1 MSILA
6 TQEMPTEKLFP
17 LQQSKSLVSYSSLLC
32 FWFSTSFWSQNTK
45 WPDHDL
51 CQCVLEPTLSALTG
65 SGQVNLAQL
74 EALEMRREAGAS
86 GRLHGDWE
94 NEIEISVAPRFVS
107 HARSLDN
114 MVEGQNAHF
123 EAKIEP
129 LGDPTLHVEWF
140 KDGRPVTLG
149 HRFRPLHD
157 FGYVAMDILD
167 LISEDSGTYT
177 IRATNNVGTV
187 EETVSLRCK
196 SK

>member
-1 MSILA
+1 
-6 TQEMPTEKLFP
+6 
-17 LQQSKSLVSYSSLLC
+17 
-32 FWFSTSFWSQNTK
+32 
-45 WPDHDL
+45 
-51 CQCVLEPTLSALTG
+51 
-65 SGQVNLAQL
+65 
-74 EALEMRREAGAS
+74 MRRKAGAS

-167 LISEDSGTYT
+167 LISDDSGTYT
-177 IRATNNVGTV
+177 IRATNNIGTV